1 MKKLLFIPLLLA
13 AFVPLFSQPAINP
26 ANMDLSVKPGEDF
39 FLYANGT
46 WMKNNPVPP
55 DQTRYGAFDELREN
69 NIIQVKSIAEECAA
83 DLNAPKGSNR
93 QKIGDFYASGMDADK
108 IISLG
113 YTPIK
118 DELDAIRKLKSK
130 EEILNYIAYMNSFGI
145 HPLFGFGVR
154 ADAKNSNL
162 NIAGMRQSGLTLA
175 NRDYY
180 VKEDDRMKKI
190 REELEK
196 HIGVNFKLAGYDES
210 TASNLAATVM
220 KFEVTLAGAFYSN
233 LELRDPDKNYN
244 KMSLDGLIGLCPDID
259 WKSFLSYI
267 QVENPGN
274 INVGQKDYFEKL
286 GTIWKETSVEDLKVY
301 IEWKL
306 INNAAPYLSD
316 DFVNA
321 NFEFNG
327 KFMSGAQEIR
337 SRDKR
342 VIEVVNGSLG
352 EALGEV
358 YVAKYFPPAAKQR
371 TLDLVENLKVALA
384 DRIDNLKWMSGKT
397 KLEAK
402 AKLDRITVKVG
413 YPDKWKDYS
422 GIEITRDSYWGN
434 VVSVRKFNYRDNLSD
449 LGKPV
454 DKTKWGMSPQTVNA
468 YYSPTNN
475 EICFPAGILQPPFF
489 FAEGDDAVN
498 YGGIGVVIGHEIGHG
513 FDDQGRKFDK
523 DGNLNDWWTEED
535 AQNFKKQAEVLVNQY
550 DNFFVLDTFHVDG
563 KLTLGENIGDLGGIS
578 ISLDAL
584 KMAWKKNPPAK
595 EIDGFTPLQR
605 YFLSYAQIWRGN
617 IRDNELLK
625 RLKED
630 VHSPSVA
637 RVNGIVYNVPEF
649 YDAFKIQPSD
659 KRYISHFYISHLISL
674 FSFVASS
681 LPSL

>member
-1 MKKLLFIPLLLA
+1 MMKKIILSLLLIA
-13 AFVPLFSQPAINP
+13 VFVPVFSQPAINP
-26 ANMDLSVKPGEDF
+26 ANMDLSVKPGDDF
-39 FLYANGT
+39 FRYANGT

-83 DLNAPKGSNR
+83 DLNAPKGSNK
-93 QKIGDFYASGMDADK
+93 QKIGDFYASGMDLAK
-108 IISLG
+108 INSLG
-113 YTPIK
+113 YAPIK
-118 DELDAIRKLKSK
+118 NELEAIRNLKSK
-130 EEILNYIAYMNSFGI
+130 DEILKHIAYLNSIGI
-145 HPLFGFGVR
+145 YPLFGFGVR
-154 ADAKNSNL
+154 ADSKNSTM
-162 NIAGMRQSGLTLA
+162 NITGMRQSGLTLA

-180 VKEDDRMKKI
+180 IKDDPRMKSI
-190 REELEK
+190 REELAK
-196 HIGVNFKLAGYDES
+196 HIAVNFKLVGYDES
-210 TASNLAATVM
+210 TATSLAESVL
-220 KFEVTLAGAFYSN
+220 KFEIILAQAFYSN

-244 KMSLDGLIGLCPDID
+244 KMSLDDLITLCPAID
-259 WKSFLSYI
+259 WKAYLKYI
-267 QVENPGN
+267 DVENPGD
-274 INVGQKDYFEKL
+274 INVGQKDYIAKL
-286 GTIWKETSVEDLKVY
+286 SGIWTDVSADDLKTY
-301 IEWKL
+301 LEWKV

-342 VIEVVNGSLG
+342 VIDVVNGSLG
-352 EALGEV
+352 EALGEL
-358 YVAKYFPPAAKQR
+358 YVAKYFPPSAKQR
-371 TLDLVENLKVALA
+371 ILDLVANLKVALA
-384 DRIDNLKWMSGKT
+384 NRIENLKWMSDKT

-402 AKLDRITVKVG
+402 AKLDRIGVKVG

-422 GIEITRDSYWGN
+422 KIEITRDSYWQN
-434 VVSVRKFNYRDNLSD
+434 VINVRKFFYHDNLSE

-468 YYSPTNN
+468 YYSATNN

-498 YGGIGVVIGHEIGHG
+498 YGGIGVVIGHEISHG
-513 FDDQGRKFDK
+513 FDDQGRKFNK

-535 AQNFKKQAEVLVNQY
+535 AQNFKNQADVLVKQY

-563 KLTLGENIGDLGGIS
+563 KLTLGENIADLGGVS
-578 ISLDAL
+578 ISQDAL
-584 KMAWKKNPPAK
+584 EMAWKKNPPAK
-595 EIDGFTPLQR
+595 ETDGFTPLQR

-630 VHSPSVA
+630 VHSPSEA

-649 YDAFKIQPSD
+649 YEAFNIQKDAKMYKPSEL
-659 KRYISHFYISHLISL
+659 RAVIW
-674 FSFVASS
+674 
-681 LPSL
+681 